1 MPLILRILV
10 MHFERIP
17 RLVVHLLI
25 KSPCC
30 LLGVNL
36 FHIPG
41 GPSLTPDYVKPVPP
55 PAVGQ
60 CLPLWKLLFIL
71 LARTHAYPTPVS
83 LRPPIRWDTGITE
96 RLRGRGAQIEKDA
109 GDGRWRAVWLKSGA
123 CPRIAQCSRG
133 TRCSFLCN
141 GSKRRR
147 SPADPAVRPALHP
160 GAHAVS
166 PA

>member
-10 MHFERIP
+10 MHFEQFP

-25 KSPCC
+25 KSHCC

-71 LARTHAYPTPVS
+71 LARTHACPTPVS
-83 LRPPIRWDTGITE
+83 LRPPIPWDTGMTA
-96 RLRGRGAQIEKDA
+96 RLKGWRYRGAKRGWIGEEWPVA
-109 GDGRWRAVWLKSGA
+109 AVPFA
-123 CPRIAQCSRG
+123 PE
-133 TRCSFLCN
+133 
-141 GSKRRR
+141 
-147 SPADPAVRPALHP
+147 V
-160 GAHAVS
+160 
-166 PA
+166 